1 MDADEFIQEDTYE
14 SFYFNAKGEVGE
26 SLETKTVCYRTNNVE
41 KGSSAF
47 FIKVYNGSLFDPFG
61 MDANKINTEG
71 IKFKKVKVEVFNLY
85 HKYLIRRISGDFY
98 KAQSVFNNA

>member
-1 MDADEFIQEDTYE
+1 M
-14 SFYFNAKGEVGE
+14 
-26 SLETKTVCYRTNNVE
+26 E

-71 IKFKKVKVEVFNLY
+71 IKFKKVKAEVFNLY

-98 KAQSVFNNA
+98 KAQRVFNNA